1 MVIHVT
7 FLGYLQSCFY
17 VPPFLRPRVASHTP
31 GQFSTLEI
39 LFLLLII
46 LRLISE
52 ISMNIMLLK
61 SGSKEHRS
69 RALLEDIQL
78 ELCLSL
84 NQQIVP
90 YQQKQMLLS
99 ELVNFVL
106 AGVQRKL
113 EMDNQVAC
121 TVLFYLN
128 KGVCVNFR
136 AGHLGR
142 YPGKVTDVPS
152 KAHVQMTD
160 KLGRMSLNSR
170 THKTEKPPPSM
181 KAGGWH
187 SQSEIPARRYSRK
200 VVG

>member
-99 ELVNFVL
+99 ELV
-106 AGVQRKL
+106 
-113 EMDNQVAC
+113 